1 MTDLTS
7 KALLVASIRNR
18 LFASRDTVDEALNYA
33 VVSIELLDNIDRASM
48 YTVLHVVMNTIADK
62 IDALPDSSTA
72 VLEPPPAEVRID
84 HADLPAT
91 GATSLHD
98 QIEDIVLAQIS
109 KLGASIDHK
118 IERRLADEL
127 RQWNE
132 NASFDTII
140 EEWFDDNVDI
150 ETSVKDYL
158 DENLDESIR
167 ESLSNLDLKITL
179 PNLDLRVKM
188 TN

>member
-7 KALLVASIRNR
+7 KALLAASIRVR
-18 LFASRDTVDEALNYA
+18 VFAKRETIDEALNYA
-33 VVSIELLDNIDRASM
+33 IEVFDRVNSDDKAAV
-48 YTVLHVVMNTIADK
+48 YTALHVVMNTIADK
-62 IDALPDSSTA
+62 IDALPDSSA
-72 VLEPPPAEVRID
+72 AALEPPPAEVRID

-132 NASFDTII
+132 NAQFDTII
-140 EEWFDDNVDI
+140 EEWFEDNVDI
-150 ETSVKDYL
+150 EHSVKDIIR
-158 DENLDESIR
+158 NMSI
-167 ESLSNLDLKITL
+167 SIDV
-179 PNLDLRVKM
+179 D
-188 TN
+188 